1 MTIQSQDTPS
11 YRSITNAKVV
21 SSNQIDD
28 NVIADYDASGN
39 VVGLE
44 FLNSSTADQWEKFL
58 ALASQ
63 NGPTSA
69 YVAKPPSAA

>member
-1 MTIQSQDTPS
+1 MNMQSADTPS
-11 YRSITNAKVV
+11 YRAVTNEKVT

-28 NVIADYDASGN
+28 NVIDDYDAAGN

-44 FLNSSTADQWEKFL
+44 FLNSSVADQWEKFL

-63 NGPTSA
+63 KKPTSA
-69 YVAKPPSAA
+69 AVAEPPSAA